1 MVRKTFDDW
10 QLRCETPAGAK
21 AEQCALVQY
30 LAAEDR
36 PNLTLVVIVLKT
48 ADNRGYLLRV
58 VAPLVAGKLGLA
70 DTSLAAL
77 ADSPSQLRGIAHL
90 RGHETDRLAALRTE
104 LNGLGGRVTETDDG
118 LRIEPAAQRVLGT
131 GGFGEMIVRAE
142 TCERGK
148 HPGYLW
154 RIVEIDEPTAAAVAE
169 GVPNRGGT
177 GVHDASRDDCG
188 QDLSHQRADDG
199 PAYLT
204 ILLVSHL
211 GAPLMLAIFVAWRPS
226 AAALL
231 LGFGIGA
238 VVLSLLLLPL
248 IKGGF
253 VGFQWARRMHGFGAD
268 AQAAARTKQAGAA

>member
-1 MVRKTFDDW
+1 MSRSQDNAALPERPLKKAMLRGAMRRCPACGKGPLFD
-10 QLRCETPAGAK
+10 
-21 AEQCALVQY
+21 
-30 LAAEDR
+30 
-36 PNLTLVVIVLKT
+36 
-48 ADNRGYLLRV
+48 GYLKIR
-58 VAPLVAGKLGLA
+58 
-70 DTSLAAL
+70 D
-77 ADSPSQLRGIAHL
+77 H
-90 RGHETDRLAALRTE
+90 
-104 LNGLGGRVTETDDG
+104 
-118 LRIEPAAQRVLGT
+118 
-131 GGFGEMIVRAE
+131 
-142 TCERGK
+142 C
-148 HPGYLW
+148 
-154 RIVEIDEPTAAAVAE
+154 
-169 GVPNRGGT
+169 
-177 GVHDASRDDCG
+177 DDCG